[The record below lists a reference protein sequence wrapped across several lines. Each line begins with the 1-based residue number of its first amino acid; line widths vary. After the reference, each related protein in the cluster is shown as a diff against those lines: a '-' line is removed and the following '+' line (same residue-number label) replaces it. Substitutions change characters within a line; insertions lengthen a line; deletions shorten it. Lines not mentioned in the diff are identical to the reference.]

1 MDTEWIGEA
10 RDMLIGETGRGLA
23 AIGALLEDGLAWS
36 AELGLPLTRP
46 QALALAGL
54 ALVAALMMVSRLFGR
69 GRQGGRAVAHGE
81 RVSLPLAHV
90 VRGSRRLGYTA
101 ILLCFGGFGAWA
113 GIATLASA
121 ALAPGVVSADG
132 GRKTIQHLEGGIVR
146 EIHVREGDRVQAGE
160 VLVSLE
166 DVRARAEFEELRER
180 FVHLVTTEARLL
192 AEQAGAEEIASAG
205 ALKDFGPA
213 VVEPALTAQSRLFAS
228 RRATLQ
234 GREQILAQR
243 VLQLEAEIDGLREV
257 IAAQDEQLGLIGQ
270 EIEGVQTLYDKG
282 LSRLPRLLELKRA
295 QADVRA
301 NRATNRARIARHQQ
315 SIGETRLQLLTM
327 REELQEKIADEL
339 SLVRTDLAAV
349 RTQLP
354 SREDVLTRTVVTAP
368 LAGTVMNVRVT
379 TATGVIEPGQPL
391 LDLVPQDVRL
401 VIDARIRP
409 TDMDTVHAGQAA
421 RVLFPAYG
429 QRNLPQIFGHLRSVS
444 ADGLTDER
452 TGEPYFLAKVE
463 VEPAELARLAPEIE
477 LSPGMPTDVMI
488 LTGERT
494 PLDYLVRP
502 FVESVTRSF
511 RES

>member
-1 MDTEWIGEA
+1 MDTLTEQAGRGVAAI
-10 RDMLIGETGRGLA
+10 DMLIGDA
-23 AIGALLEDGLAWS
+23 LAWS
-36 AELGLPLTRP
+36 AQLGLPLTQH
-46 QALALAGL
+46 QALALAVL
-54 ALVAALMMVSRLFGR
+54 VLVAALTMVWLLFRLR
-69 GRQGGRAVAHGE
+69 RRKRHAVSDAE
-81 RVSLPLAHV
+81 RVSLPLADV
-90 VRGSRRLGYTA
+90 VRGPKRLGYGA
-101 ILLCFGGFGAWA
+101 ILLCFGGLGAWA

-132 GRKTIQHLEGGIVR
+132 GRKTVQHLEGGIVR
-146 EIHVREGDRVQAGE
+146 EIHVQEGDRVQAGQ

-166 DVRARAEFEELRER
+166 DVRARGEFEELRER

-192 AEQAGAEEIASAG
+192 AEQAGAEEILPPSA
-205 ALKDFGPA
+205 LERFDPA
-213 VVEPALTAQSRLFAS
+213 TVDPALTAQGRLLAS

-257 IAAQDEQLGLIGQ
+257 IEAEDEQLALIAQ

-282 LSRLPRLLELKRA
+282 LSRLPQLLELKRA
-295 QADVRA
+295 QAGVRA
-301 NRATNRARIARHQQ
+301 ERATNRARIARHQQ
-315 SIGETRLQLLTM
+315 SIGETQLQLLTM
-327 REELQEKIADEL
+327 REELQERIAEEL

-354 SREDVLTRTVVTAP
+354 SRQDVLTRTAVTAP
-368 LAGTVMNVRVT
+368 LAGTVMNIRVT
-379 TATGVIEPGQPL
+379 TASGVIEPGQPL
-391 LDLVPQDVRL
+391 LDLVPQDLRL
-401 VIDARIRP
+401 VIDAQIRP
-409 TDMDTVHAGQAA
+409 TDMDTVRAGQTA

-429 QRNLPQIFGHLRSVS
+429 QRNLPQIFGRLRSVS
-444 ADGLTDER
+444 ADRLTDER

-463 VEPAELARLAPEIE
+463 VEPAELARIAPEIE

-494 PLDYLVRP
+494 LLDYLVRP
-502 FVESVTRSF
+502 FVESITKSF